1 MDKVDIHINIS
12 MLTVLKE
19 IGESDFFKKVSLDA
33 IISVSAAII
42 ALLIPIAIL
51 LIENNGNTKD
61 NSFDWD
67 KMVIFSEI
75 IDARKTI
82 TALMLITIPLI
93 FWEFEIAKLVI
104 AFLYLLGIIMMGYFL
119 RNCYNWIISKKI
131 DGKNYRNIKR
141 QNFLDKLE
149 KEDQFDTWKVIW
161 GTENQRLDM
170 DELELLKKFID
181 QYRAADD
188 DHRERLL
195 SIYAPYCEINYE
207 NRSLISKFVYEEIN
221 RLFSN
226 TGNLYTKMQFKRLYT
241 RYLKQSIN
249 EEDLRYYF
257 IKDFDV
263 FFVQAKTEIT
273 RNLTQE
279 TGTEMINIIKY
290 KVEQEN
296 TIDISSYIPKQ
307 LVYKGESG
315 NKKQSEN
322 ERDIIVFKM
331 YFNWLRQLPINDSEK
346 HIFNSFFASNLFNHM
361 FPTMSASAFFKLN
374 NFAMYISKRQ
384 FGNDPEFQDKVL
396 LNYAKR
402 TTGIIGMGRVHS
414 FDDDEGS
421 RSDEINIFKSINKK
435 EEIATFRLFY
445 DSDYPEHGF
454 FSSSKEVEAL
464 IDIIKRV
471 VQDIE
476 KTNEKNEY
484 NEYNIRRDTYIRL
497 IDLKEILE
505 RYSKY
510 IFHGKSK

>member
-1 MDKVDIHINIS
+1 MDKVDIHINVS

-19 IGESDFFKKVSLDA
+19 IGESDFFKKLSLDA

-104 AFLYLLGIIMMGYFL
+104 AILYLLGIIMMGYFL
-119 RNCYNWIISKKI
+119 KNCYSWIISRKI
-131 DGKNYRNIKR
+131 NGKNYRNIRR

-170 DELELLKKFID
+170 DELELLEKFID
-181 QYRAADD
+181 QYKTSDD
-188 DHRERLL
+188 DKHRERLL

-257 IKDFDV
+257 TKDFDE
-263 FFVQAKTEIT
+263 FFIQDKTEIT

-279 TGTEMINIIKY
+279 TGTEMINIIKN
-290 KVEQEN
+290 KVELDN
-296 TIDISSYIPKQ
+296 TTDLSSYIPKQ
-307 LVYKGESG
+307 LAYKGNSG
-315 NKKQSEN
+315 NKEQPEN
-322 ERDIIVFKM
+322 ERNVIVFKM

-346 HIFNSFFASNLFNHM
+346 HIFNSYFASNLFNHM

-374 NFAMYISKRQ
+374 NFAMYIYKRQ
-384 FGNDPEFQDKVL
+384 FGDDPESQKKLL

-414 FDDDEGS
+414 FDDVETS
-421 RSDEINIFKSINKK
+421 RSDEKNLFKNIDRK
-435 EEIATFRLFY
+435 EEIATFGLFY

-454 FSSSKEVEAL
+454 FNFPEEVKSL
-464 IDIIKRV
+464 IDMISSQVEEIK
-471 VQDIE
+471 QEI
-476 KTNEKNEY
+476 EKNEY
-484 NEYNIRRDTYIRL
+484 TTTRGGTYIRL
-497 IDLKEILE
+497 IDLHDILD
-505 RYSKY
+505 RYYKY
-510 IFHGKSK
+510 MFPTESE

>member
-1 MDKVDIHINIS
+1 MDRVNIHINVSI
-12 MLTVLKE
+12 LTVLEE
-19 IGESDFFKKVSLDA
+19 IGESDFFRKISLDG

-82 TALMLITIPLI
+82 AALMLITIPLI
-93 FWEFEIAKLVI
+93 FWEFEIVKPVI
-104 AFLYLLGIIMMGYFL
+104 AILYLIGVIMMGYFL
-119 RNCYNWIISKKI
+119 KNCYSWIISRKKN
-131 DGKNYRNIKR
+131 GKNFRNIKR

-170 DELELLKKFID
+170 DEVELLEKFIE
-181 QYRAADD
+181 QYKAFDD
-188 DHRERLL
+188 DRHRESLL

-221 RLFSN
+221 SLFSN

-241 RYLKQSIN
+241 RYLTQSIN

-257 IKDFDV
+257 TKDFDD
-263 FFVQAKTEIT
+263 FFVQAKAEIT

-290 KVEQEN
+290 KVEQDN
-296 TIDISSYIPKQ
+296 TTDLSSYIPKQ
-307 LVYKGESG
+307 LVYKGKSV
-315 NKKQSEN
+315 NKEQPEN
-322 ERDIIVFKM
+322 ERNTIVFKM

-346 HIFNSFFASNLFNHM
+346 HIFNSYFASNLFNHM
-361 FPTMSASAFFKLN
+361 FPTMSASAFFRLN
-374 NFAMYISKRQ
+374 NFAMYIYKRK

-402 TTGIIGMGRVHS
+402 TTGIIGMGRIHS
-414 FDDDEGS
+414 FSDDEDS
-421 RSDEINIFKSINKK
+421 RSDASDLFNSIDEK
-435 EEIATFRLFY
+435 EEFATFGLFY
-445 DSDYPEHGF
+445 DSDYPEHGLF
-454 FSSSKEVEAL
+454 NFPNEVKSL
-464 IDIIKRV
+464 IDMISRV
-471 VQDIE
+471 VDKKRWFNDEIF
-476 KTNEKNEY
+476 
-484 NEYNIRRDTYIRL
+484 IRDGTYIRL
-497 IDLKEILE
+497 ISLRDTLKKYEEFLLE
-505 RYSKY
+505 KRANL
-510 IFHGKSK
+510 